1 VWQSELPEGQQIED
15 TKMGT
20 EIGILV
26 IIVGLIAWIGQTLAF
41 LTPSLAVRFG
51 VLEPQ
56 EEIDPTLY
64 ILESKAEG
72 LTDMLLSW
80 TLPASGLLMLLEQP
94 LWPYLGLIGGGVY
107 LYFAGVITLSRVFL
121 KRRGKKVGRPASERA
136 VYVFSAIWASSA
148 LTMIALAALEL
159 SA

>member
-1 VWQSELPEGQQIED
+1 
-15 TKMGT
+15 MGT
-20 EIGILV
+20 AIGILV

-41 LTPSLAVRFG
+41 LTPSLAVRFR

-64 ILESKAEG
+64 VLESKAEG

-121 KRRGKKVGRPASERA
+121 KRWGKKVGRPASERA
-136 VYVFSAIWASSA
+136 VYVFGAIWASSA
-148 LTMIALAALEL
+148 LTMIALAAIEL